1 VDRLSTRLQA
11 PPADTYDRADVVLYD
26 VDHSGESFVGHIY
39 LNNPDAD
46 HRTELAEESGYAGSF
61 TIFGHGGCFGEE
73 GHCDLDNE
81 GRSVYDRR
89 PPHPLTGQ
97 TITVVVTDALKR
109 IAGRNVTVT
118 VVPVGLGRRRAAADV
133 LRTSRV
139 RLLTY
144 RD

>member
-1 VDRLSTRLQA
+1 MDRLSTRLA
-11 PPADTYDRADVVLYD
+11 VPPADSYDRADVVLYD
-26 VDHSGESFVGHIY
+26 VDHSGDSFVAHIY
-39 LNNPDAD
+39 LDNPEAD
-46 HRTELAEESGYAGSF
+46 HRTELAAASGYAGSF

-81 GRSVYDRR
+81 GRSVFDRR

-97 TITVVVTDALKR
+97 TISVIVTDALKR
-109 IAGRNVTVT
+109 ISGRSVTVT
-118 VVPVGLGRRRAAADV
+118 VVPVALGRRRAPADV